1 MANLQV
7 EVGADITVLKTKLA
21 EAEILLEK
29 LKRQKATEIKI
40 GINSVDLQK
49 QINDAKA
56 NVGTLT
62 KAINANSAAQVTN
75 SRATANGSNTL
86 TQFSRIAQDA
96 PFGIIGI
103 ANNLTATAE
112 SFGSLTQS
120 AGGAGNALK
129 SVGASLLGP
138 GGLILAFSV
147 VTSGL
152 TYMAQEGIT
161 VGDVF
166 DKLRGN
172 FDSFAKSMQQANAE
186 AAKNSSEQISS
197 LNALSSV
204 AKNVSISMDDR
215 LLAVKELQKTYPA
228 YFGNLSQE
236 QILNGDL
243 KDIIDDV
250 TDALLAKAKA
260 AAYSSRI
267 SKLAEEEINISEK
280 IIKANKDLKESEI
293 EAAKQR
299 NNTAMAY
306 SAGGIGAALGASAN
320 QVNNYKQ
327 TIFNLRSELKKNID
341 TQKKYQEEVNKT
353 TAASIKLQAV
363 PPKTITQPNPT
374 QFKNPNPNFQG
385 GNGFIGGGIVNPN
398 SGIVTPDLGVDEK
411 AIEASQKLK
420 EGLALQTQ
428 LIEDFDANANALI
441 ENSVASTFANLGTA
455 IGEALATGGN
465 VLKAVGNSIL
475 QSMGRFLSD
484 MGDMLIK
491 YGTLAILKGK
501 LDLAILTG
509 GPVSIAAG
517 IAAVGVGIALKAIGG
532 AIGARANAGAD
543 GQGASSGGLSQRGS
557 IYTGGDVKSP
567 TSSINNG
574 GGSFNNGGTVVFEIS
589 GQKLIGVL
597 SNTLG
602 ANKRLGGSLA
612 IG

>member
-7 EVGADITVLKTKLA
+7 ELGADISVLKTKLA
-21 EAEILLEK
+21 EAELLLEK

-56 NVGTLT
+56 NVGALT
-62 KAINANSAAQVTN
+62 KAINANSAAQNTN

-112 SFGSLTQS
+112 SFGSLSQS

-152 TYMAQEGIT
+152 TYMAQQGLT

-166 DKLRGN
+166 NKLTGT
-172 FDSFAKSMQQANAE
+172 FDQYGSVLKKATEDGAKSAIQETSALKGLVAIAQSETESKRLRLE
-186 AAKNSSEQISS
+186 AVDQ
-197 LNALSSV
+197 
-204 AKNVSISMDDR
+204 
-215 LLAVKELQKTYPA
+215 LQKMYPN
-228 YFGNLSQE
+228 YFGNLSKEEIMYGNITGVVDELSKALINKAIAEKLSEAAVEPTLKLWQANQRYKDAVVDLRKAE
-236 QILNGDL
+236 QDL
-243 KDIIDDV
+243 VNFRNKPNVSASQVAMFNARIVGAANDKVKDAIADIQIYSNQVDKINKKIEM
-250 TDALLAKAKA
+250 TSKAGAKAILKPGA
-260 AAYSSRI
+260 
-267 SKLAEEEINISEK
+267 SEK
-280 IIKANKDLKESEI
+280 PEPKP
-293 EAAKQR
+293 
-299 NNTAMAY
+299 
-306 SAGGIGAALGASAN
+306 
-320 QVNNYKQ
+320 
-327 TIFNLRSELKKNID
+327 
-341 TQKKYQEEVNKT
+341 KKY
-353 TAASIKLQAV
+353 
-363 PPKTITQPNPT
+363 
-374 QFKNPNPNFQG
+374 KNPNPNFDP

-398 SGIVTPDLGVDEK
+398 SGIVTPDLGVDK
-411 AIEASQKLK
+411 QAIEAAQRLK
-420 EGLALQTQ
+420 EGLAYQTQ
-428 LIEDFDANANALI
+428 LIEEFDANANTLI
-441 ENSVASTFANLGTA
+441 ENSIASTFSNMGTA

-465 VLKAVGNSIL
+465 VLNAVGKSIL
-475 QSMGRFLSD
+475 QSLGRFLSD

-509 GPVSIAAG
+509 GPVAIATG
-517 IAAVGVGIALKAIGG
+517 IAAVGVGIALKAISG
-532 AIGARANAGAD
+532 AIGGRANAGAN
-543 GQGASSGGLSQRGS
+543 GQGSSSVGGNYDTGASVSTPRSSVSGGG
-557 IYTGGDVKSP
+557 T
-567 TSSINNG
+567 
-574 GGSFNNGGTVVFEIS
+574 FNNTSGTVVFEIS

-602 ANKRLGGSLA
+602 ANQRLGGSLA
-612 IG
+612 I

>member
-602 ANKRLGGSLA
+602 ANQRLGGSLA
-612 IG
+612 I

>member
-7 EVGADITVLKTKLA
+7 EVGADISVLKTKLA
-21 EAEILLEK
+21 EAQLLLEK
-29 LKRQKATEIKI
+29 LNKQKVDDIKV
-40 GINSVDLQK
+40 GLDVVTLQK

-56 NVGTLT
+56 NIGTLT
-62 KAINANSAAQVTN
+62 KAINTNSAAQNTN
-75 SRATANGSNTL
+75 SRATANGSSTL

-103 ANNLTATAE
+103 GNNLTATAE
-112 SFGSLTQS
+112 SFGYLSQS

-129 SVGASLLGP
+129 AVGASLLGP
-138 GGLILAFSV
+138 GGVLLAISL
-147 VTSGL
+147 VTTGL
-152 TYMAQEGIT
+152 TVMAQQGLT

-186 AAKNSSEQISS
+186 AAKNASEQITS

-204 AKNVSISMDDR
+204 SKNVSISMDDR

-267 SKLAEEEINISEK
+267 SKLAEEEINITEK
-280 IIKANKDLKESEI
+280 IIKANKDLKKSEI
-293 EAAKQR
+293 EAANQR

-306 SAGGIGAALGASAN
+306 SAGGIGAALGASAV
-320 QVNNYKQ
+320 QVNNYRQ
-327 TIFNLRSELKKNID
+327 TIFNLQSELKKNID
-341 TQKKYQEEVNKT
+341 TQRKYQEEVNKT

-363 PPKTITQPNPT
+363 PPKTITQPKPT
-374 QFKNPNPNFQG
+374 KFKNPNPNFDP

-398 SGIVTPDLGVDEK
+398 SGIVTPDLGVDK
-411 AIEASQKLK
+411 QAIEAAQRLK

-428 LIEDFDANANALI
+428 LIEEFDANANTLI
-441 ENSVASTFANLGTA
+441 ENSIASTFSNMGTA

-465 VLKAVGNSIL
+465 VLSAVGNSIL
-475 QSMGRFLSD
+475 QSLGGFLSD

-517 IAAVGVGIALKAIGG
+517 IAAIGVGVALKAIGG
-532 AIGARANAGAD
+532 AIGARANAGAS
-543 GQGASSGGLSQRGS
+543 GASSGGGNQRGS
-557 IYTGGDVKSP
+557 LSTGADVSSP
-567 TSSINNG
+567 RSSVSG
-574 GGSFNNGGTVVFEIS
+574 GGTFNNSSGTVVFEIS

-602 ANKRLGGSLA
+602 ANQRLGGSLA
-612 IG
+612 I